1 MKNRRVAIISSL
13 FIALI
18 AMFALPVQ
26 AQMNNEVSVSN
37 FQYEY
42 TDSASRWV
50 FSWDSIDGSSVRKFQ
65 IKGGGWLNSWKSVY
79 LKDVWNNDG
88 KTYALVNS
96 VSWTAGSKWRFRLKL
111 KLSDGSKTAWAK
123 LTHDFN

>member
-18 AMFALPVQ
+18 GLFALPVQ
-26 AQMNNEVSVSN
+26 AQTNNEVSVSN

-79 LKDVWNNDG
+79 LKDVWHNDG

-111 KLSDGSKTAWAK
+111 KLSDGSKTPWAQ

>member
-1 MKNRRVAIISSL
+1 MKHRRVAIISSL
-13 FIALI
+13 LIALI

-26 AQMNNEVSVSN
+26 AQTNNEVSVSN

-42 TDSASRWV
+42 TDSASRWI

-79 LKDVWNNDG
+79 LKDVWHNDG

>member
-1 MKNRRVAIISSL
+1 MKHRRVAIISSL
-13 FIALI
+13 LIALI

-26 AQMNNEVSVSN
+26 AQTNNEVSVSN

-79 LKDVWNNDG
+79 LKDVWHNDG

-111 KLSDGSKTAWAK
+111 KLSDGSKTTWAK

>member
-1 MKNRRVAIISSL
+1 MKHRRVYVLISL
-13 FIALI
+13 LIALI
-18 AMFALPVQ
+18 GLFALPAQ
-26 AQMNNEVSVSN
+26 AQTNNEVSVSN

-65 IKGGGWLNSWKSVY
+65 IKDCGWLNSWKSVY
-79 LKDVWNNDG
+79 LKDVWHNDG

>member
-1 MKNRRVAIISSL
+1 MKNRRVAIIISL
-13 FIALI
+13 FIAGIGL
-18 AMFALPVQ
+18 FALPAQ
-26 AQMNNEVSVSN
+26 AQTNNEVSVSN

-79 LKDVWNNDG
+79 LKDVWHNDG

>member
-1 MKNRRVAIISSL
+1 M
-13 FIALI
+13 
-18 AMFALPVQ
+18 Q
-26 AQMNNEVSVSN
+26 AQTNNEVSVSN

-42 TDSASRWV
+42 TDSASRWI

-79 LKDVWNNDG
+79 LKDVWHNDG

-111 KLSDGSKTAWAK
+111 KLSDGSKTPWAK

>member
-26 AQMNNEVSVSN
+26 AQTNNEVSVSN

-79 LKDVWNNDG
+79 LKDVWHNDG